1 MSLTAY
7 NQASKRAE
15 TPSQTEY
22 RLFAQVTR
30 ALMDAKTAPAGA
42 WSQVAEAIDWNR
54 RVWNALALDC
64 AQAEN
69 GLPESIRAGII
80 SLAMFISR
88 HSSVAVKNVAE
99 VDTLIDLNRTIMQGL
114 ADQQKLQ
121 AANQQRQAVS
131 A

>member
-7 NQASKRAE
+7 NQASKRVE

-30 ALMDAKTAPAGA
+30 SLMEAKTAPEGS

-64 AQAEN
+64 ARAEN
-69 GLPESIRAGII
+69 GLPDSVRAGII
-80 SLAMFISR
+80 SLAMFISK
-88 HSSVAVKNVAE
+88 HSSVAVKDVTE

-121 AANQQRQAVS
+121 AANQQNRAVS

>member
-7 NQASKRAE
+7 NQASERAE
-15 TPSQTEY
+15 TASQTEY

-30 ALMDAKTAPAGA
+30 SLMNAKTAPEGA

-54 RVWNALALDC
+54 RVWNAMATDC
-64 AQAEN
+64 ARAEN
-69 GLPESIRAGII
+69 GLPESVRAGII

-88 HSSVAVKNVAE
+88 HSSVAVKDVSE

-114 ADQQKLQ
+114 AEQQKLQ
-121 AANQQRQAVS
+121 AANRQSQAVS